1 MKMIKL
7 AIILYCIAKIS
18 FQNPASNDVTGSND
32 SKSTVDAVAYS
43 YASNSKV
50 NPDLGSGLKTP
61 KIVQALEKGNPY
73 DNNDPIQ
80 TSADER
86 NKDQGTTDNYYDGAK
101 EHNLKG
107 TIDFNKN
114 KSK

>member
-1 MKMIKL
+1 MKIVKIAL
-7 AIILYCIAKIS
+7 FLYCIAKIS
-18 FQNPASNDVTGSND
+18 SQNVDSKDVTGSND
-32 SKSTVDAVAYS
+32 SKKTVDAVAYS

-50 NPDLGSGLKTP
+50 NPDMGSGLKTP
-61 KIVQALEKGNPY
+61 KIVKALDRGQPY

-86 NKDQGTTDNYYDGAK
+86 NNNQSINDNYYDGAK

-107 TIDFNKN
+107 SIDFTKKN
-114 KSK
+114 SK